1 MAQGIVGCHL
11 VSVLCLVVQL
21 GVPLDVADNVPS
33 PEEDA
38 QRPDGV
44 RLLEEDVDVSE
55 GITDFEGLSPTHT
68 YTISA
73 IIKGSFFTK
82 TKATILLP
90 RFNRCGEKGLGLCH
104 SFELPA
110 LALFRFREFPLQ
122 NDCLLSEQGTLED
135 EIRDLPNWRSPS
147 SASFHRDPKVSAN
160 ISRAVFF
167 AWLISAAGDWV
178 LVAWPI
184 LLIISRLD

>member
-1 MAQGIVGCHL
+1 MAEGIVGCHL

-68 YTISA
+68 YTIST

-82 TKATILLP
+82 TKETILLP
-90 RFNRCGEKGLGLCH
+90 RFNRCGEEGLGLCH
-104 SFELPA
+104 SFELSERDRRGPA
-110 LALFRFREFPLQ
+110 RFLAFEDCPHKYLTSFLSRKFRIQ
-122 NDCLLSEQGTLED
+122 KS
-135 EIRDLPNWRSPS
+135 
-147 SASFHRDPKVSAN
+147 
-160 ISRAVFF
+160 
-167 AWLISAAGDWV
+167 
-178 LVAWPI
+178 
-184 LLIISRLD
+184 